1 MNTTVGIG
9 EIVNNAIKIQKKVD
23 KLEYLRRN
31 NSKEL
36 RNILKIMYDKSLELN
51 IPNTAPPYTAT
62 EHPDTYGAL
71 YREARKLKYF
81 VKGYGGDTLPAIK
94 REHLFIEM
102 LESVHPTDAELLV
115 KMIAQKPL
123 KGLPASVING
133 LSPGLVPEKE
143 KPAKKSKAENQEV
156 TEEE

>member
-9 EIVNNAIKIQKKVD
+9 EIVNEVIKVQKKVD
-23 KLEYLRRN
+23 KVAYLKKH

-36 RNILKIMYDKSLELN
+36 RDILKLMYDKSLEFN
-51 IPNTAPPYTAT
+51 IPNTAPPYTPT

-81 VKGYGGDTLPAIK
+81 VKGYGGDGLPAIK
-94 REHLFIEM
+94 REHMFIEM

-123 KGLPASVING
+123 KGLPPSVING
-133 LSPGLVPEKE
+133 LCPGLVPEK
-143 KPAKKSKAENQEV
+143 PSKKGQKE